1 MERRIKE
8 ESVLLGNFSKI
19 FLFVIDVYICIK
31 NYVSFNLFLK
41 DLNDII
47 ENVLVGLDQNNLNSF
62 ENVLNEL
69 VFYDIMF
76 FQFEFVKLNLKWN
89 VLNNCESII
98 GQYIFVK
105 ELISNCIG
113 SILSNLFSV
122 VFEGISFRRII
133 YIVKR

>member
-1 MERRIKE
+1 MEKRIKE

-19 FLFVIDVYICIK
+19 FLFVIDVYVK

-47 ENVLVGLDQNNLNSF
+47 ENVLVGLDQSNLNSF

-69 VFYDIMF
+69 VFYNIMF

-113 SILSNLFSV
+113 SILSNLFNV

>member
-19 FLFVIDVYICIK
+19 FLFVIDVYIK

-47 ENVLVGLDQNNLNSF
+47 ENVLVGLDQSNLNSF

-89 VLNNCESII
+89 VLNNSESII

>member
-19 FLFVIDVYICIK
+19 FLFVIDVYVK

-47 ENVLVGLDQNNLNSF
+47 ENVLVGLDQSNLNSF

-69 VFYDIMF
+69 VFYNIMF

-89 VLNNCESII
+89 VLNNGESFI
-98 GQYIFVK
+98 GKYIFVK

-122 VFEGISFRRII
+122 VSEGISFRRII

>member
-19 FLFVIDVYICIK
+19 FLFVIDVYVK

-47 ENVLVGLDQNNLNSF
+47 ENVLVGLDQSNLNSF

-89 VLNNCESII
+89 VLNNSESII

>member
-1 MERRIKE
+1 MEKRIKE

-19 FLFVIDVYICIK
+19 FLFVIDVCIK

-47 ENVLVGLDQNNLNSF
+47 ENVLVGLDQSNLNSF

-89 VLNNCESII
+89 VLNNSESII

-105 ELISNCIG
+105 ELISNSIG
-113 SILSNLFSV
+113 SILSNLFIV

>member
-19 FLFVIDVYICIK
+19 FLFVIDVYVK

-47 ENVLVGLDQNNLNSF
+47 ENVLVGLDQSNLNSF

-69 VFYDIMF
+69 VFYNIMF

-89 VLNNCESII
+89 VLNNGESFI
-98 GQYIFVK
+98 GKYIFVK
-105 ELISNCIG
+105 ELISNCVG

>member
-1 MERRIKE
+1 MEKRIKE

-19 FLFVIDVYICIK
+19 FLFVIDVYIK

-41 DLNDII
+41 DLNNII
-47 ENVLVGLDQNNLNSF
+47 ENVLVSLDQSNLNSF

-89 VLNNCESII
+89 VLNNGESII

-105 ELISNCIG
+105 ELISNSIG
-113 SILSNLFSV
+113 SILSNLFIV

>member
-1 MERRIKE
+1 MKKRVKE

-19 FLFVIDVYICIK
+19 FLFVIDVYIK

-47 ENVLVGLDQNNLNSF
+47 ENVLVGLDQSNLNSF

>member
-8 ESVLLGNFSKI
+8 ESVLLENFSKI
-19 FLFVIDVYICIK
+19 FLFVIDVYVK

-47 ENVLVGLDQNNLNSF
+47 ENVFVGLDQSNLNSF

-69 VFYDIMF
+69 VFYNIMF

-89 VLNNCESII
+89 VLNNGESFI
-98 GQYIFVK
+98 GKYIFVK

-113 SILSNLFSV
+113 SILSNLISV

>member
-1 MERRIKE
+1 MEKRIKE

-19 FLFVIDVYICIK
+19 FLFVIDVYVK

-41 DLNDII
+41 YLNDII
-47 ENVLVGLDQNNLNSF
+47 ENVLVGLDQSNLNSF

-69 VFYDIMF
+69 VFYNIMF

-89 VLNNCESII
+89 MLNNGERII
-98 GQYIFVK
+98 CQYIFVK

>member
-8 ESVLLGNFSKI
+8 EGVLLGNFSKI
-19 FLFVIDVYICIK
+19 FLFVIDVYIK

-47 ENVLVGLDQNNLNSF
+47 ENVLVGLDQSNLNSF

-69 VFYDIMF
+69 VFYNIMF

-89 VLNNCESII
+89 VLNNGESFI
-98 GQYIFVK
+98 GKYIFVK

>member
-19 FLFVIDVYICIK
+19 FLFVIDVYVK

-47 ENVLVGLDQNNLNSF
+47 ENVLVGLDQSNLNSF

-69 VFYDIMF
+69 VFYNIMF

-89 VLNNCESII
+89 MLNNGESII
-98 GQYIFVK
+98 CQYIFVK

>member
-1 MERRIKE
+1 MEKRIKE

-19 FLFVIDVYICIK
+19 FLFVIDVYIK

-41 DLNDII
+41 DLNNII
-47 ENVLVGLDQNNLNSF
+47 ENVLVGLDQSNLNSF

-89 VLNNCESII
+89 MLKNSESII

>member
-8 ESVLLGNFSKI
+8 EGVLLGNFSKI
-19 FLFVIDVYICIK
+19 FLFVIDVYVK

-47 ENVLVGLDQNNLNSF
+47 ENVLVGLDQSNLNSF

-89 VLNNCESII
+89 VLNNGESFI
-98 GQYIFVK
+98 GKYIFVK

>member
-8 ESVLLGNFSKI
+8 ESVLSGNFSKI
-19 FLFVIDVYICIK
+19 FLFVIDVYVK

-47 ENVLVGLDQNNLNSF
+47 ENVFVGLDQSNLNSF

-69 VFYDIMF
+69 VFYNIMF

>member
-1 MERRIKE
+1 MEKRIKE

-19 FLFVIDVYICIK
+19 FLFVIDVYVK

-47 ENVLVGLDQNNLNSF
+47 ENVLVGLDQSNLNSF

-69 VFYDIMF
+69 VFYNIMF

-89 VLNNCESII
+89 VLNNGESFI
-98 GQYIFVK
+98 GKYIFVK

>member
-19 FLFVIDVYICIK
+19 FLFVIDVYIK

-41 DLNDII
+41 DLNNII
-47 ENVLVGLDQNNLNSF
+47 ENVLVGLDQSNLNSF

-89 VLNNCESII
+89 MLNNGESII
-98 GQYIFVK
+98 CQYIFVK

>member
-1 MERRIKE
+1 MEKRIKE

-19 FLFVIDVYICIK
+19 FLFVIDVYIK

-47 ENVLVGLDQNNLNSF
+47 ENVLVGLDQSNLNSF

-89 VLNNCESII
+89 VLNNSESII

>member
-8 ESVLLGNFSKI
+8 EGVLLGNFSKI
-19 FLFVIDVYICIK
+19 FLFVIDVYVK

-47 ENVLVGLDQNNLNSF
+47 ENVLVGLDQSNLNSF

-69 VFYDIMF
+69 VFYNIMF

>member
-1 MERRIKE
+1 MEKRIKE

-19 FLFVIDVYICIK
+19 FLFVIDVYIK

-41 DLNDII
+41 DLNNII
-47 ENVLVGLDQNNLNSF
+47 ENVLVSLDQSNLNSF

>member
-19 FLFVIDVYICIK
+19 FLFVIDVYVK
-31 NYVSFNLFLK
+31 NYVSFSLFLK

-47 ENVLVGLDQNNLNSF
+47 ENVLVGLDQSNLNSF

-69 VFYDIMF
+69 VFYNIMF

-89 VLNNCESII
+89 VLNNGESFI
-98 GQYIFVK
+98 GKYIFVK

-122 VFEGISFRRII
+122 VSEGISFRRII

>member
-19 FLFVIDVYICIK
+19 FLFVIDVYVK

-47 ENVLVGLDQNNLNSF
+47 ENVLVGLDQSNLNSF

-89 VLNNCESII
+89 VLNNGESII

>member
-1 MERRIKE
+1 MEKRIKE

-19 FLFVIDVYICIK
+19 FLFVIDVYIK
-31 NYVSFNLFLK
+31 NYVSFNLFLI
-41 DLNDII
+41 DLNNII
-47 ENVLVGLDQNNLNSF
+47 ENVLVGLDQSNLNSF

>member
-19 FLFVIDVYICIK
+19 FLFVIDVYIK

-47 ENVLVGLDQNNLNSF
+47 ENVFVGLDQSNLNSF

-69 VFYDIMF
+69 VFYNIMF

-89 VLNNCESII
+89 VLNNGESFI
-98 GQYIFVK
+98 GKYIFVK

>member
-19 FLFVIDVYICIK
+19 FLFVIDAYIK

-47 ENVLVGLDQNNLNSF
+47 ENVLVGLDQSNLNSF

-89 VLNNCESII
+89 VLNNGESFI
-98 GQYIFVK
+98 GKYIFVK

-122 VFEGISFRRII
+122 VSEGISFRRII

>member
-1 MERRIKE
+1 MERRIKG

-19 FLFVIDVYICIK
+19 FLFVIDVYIK

-47 ENVLVGLDQNNLNSF
+47 ENVLVGLDQSNLNSF

>member
-19 FLFVIDVYICIK
+19 FLFVIDVYVK

-47 ENVLVGLDQNNLNSF
+47 ENVLVGLDQSNLNSF

-89 VLNNCESII
+89 MLNNGERII
-98 GQYIFVK
+98 CQYIFVK

-122 VFEGISFRRII
+122 FSEGISFRRII

>member
-1 MERRIKE
+1 MEKRIKE

-19 FLFVIDVYICIK
+19 FLFVIDVYVK

-47 ENVLVGLDQNNLNSF
+47 ENVLVGLDQSNLNSF

-89 VLNNCESII
+89 MLNNGESII

-105 ELISNCIG
+105 ELISNSIG
-113 SILSNLFSV
+113 SILSNLFIV

>member
-8 ESVLLGNFSKI
+8 EGVLLGNFSKI
-19 FLFVIDVYICIK
+19 FLFVIDVYIK

-47 ENVLVGLDQNNLNSF
+47 ENVLVGLDQSNLNSF

-89 VLNNCESII
+89 VLNNSESII

>member
-19 FLFVIDVYICIK
+19 FLFVIDVYFK

-47 ENVLVGLDQNNLNSF
+47 ENVLVGLDQSNLNSF

-69 VFYDIMF
+69 VFYNIMF

-89 VLNNCESII
+89 VLNNGESFI
-98 GQYIFVK
+98 GKYIFVK
-105 ELISNCIG
+105 ELISNCVG

>member
-1 MERRIKE
+1 MEKRIKE

-19 FLFVIDVYICIK
+19 FLFVIDVYIK

-47 ENVLVGLDQNNLNSF
+47 ENVLVGLDQSNLNSF

-105 ELISNCIG
+105 ELISNSIG
-113 SILSNLFSV
+113 SILSNLFIV

>member
-1 MERRIKE
+1 MEKRIKE

-19 FLFVIDVYICIK
+19 FLFVIDVYIK

-47 ENVLVGLDQNNLNSF
+47 ENVLVGLDQSNLNSF

>member
-19 FLFVIDVYICIK
+19 FLFVIDVYVK

-47 ENVLVGLDQNNLNSF
+47 ENVLVGLDQRNLNSF

-69 VFYDIMF
+69 VFYNIMF

-89 VLNNCESII
+89 VLNNGESFI
-98 GQYIFVK
+98 GKYIFVK

>member
-1 MERRIKE
+1 MEKRIKE

-19 FLFVIDVYICIK
+19 FLFVIDVYVK

-41 DLNDII
+41 DLNNII
-47 ENVLVGLDQNNLNSF
+47 ENVLVGLDQSNLNSF

-69 VFYDIMF
+69 VFYNIMF

-89 VLNNCESII
+89 VLNNGESFI
-98 GQYIFVK
+98 GKYIFVK

>member
-19 FLFVIDVYICIK
+19 FLFVIDVYIK

-41 DLNDII
+41 YLNDII
-47 ENVLVGLDQNNLNSF
+47 ENVLVGLDQSNLNSF

-69 VFYDIMF
+69 VFYDIMV

-89 VLNNCESII
+89 MLNNGERII
-98 GQYIFVK
+98 CQYIFVK

>member
-8 ESVLLGNFSKI
+8 EGVLLGNFSKI
-19 FLFVIDVYICIK
+19 FLFVIDVYVK

-47 ENVLVGLDQNNLNSF
+47 ENVLVGLDQSNLNSF

-69 VFYDIMF
+69 VFYNIMF

-89 VLNNCESII
+89 VLNNGESFI
-98 GQYIFVK
+98 GKYIFVK

>member
-1 MERRIKE
+1 MEKRIKE

-19 FLFVIDVYICIK
+19 FLFVIDVYVK

-47 ENVLVGLDQNNLNSF
+47 ENVLVGLDQSNLNSF

-89 VLNNCESII
+89 VLNNGESII

-105 ELISNCIG
+105 ELISNSIE
-113 SILSNLFSV
+113 SILSNLFIV

>member
-1 MERRIKE
+1 MEKRIKE

-19 FLFVIDVYICIK
+19 FLFVIDAYIK

-47 ENVLVGLDQNNLNSF
+47 ENVLVGLDQSNLNSF

-89 VLNNCESII
+89 VLNNGESFI
-98 GQYIFVK
+98 GKYIFVK

-122 VFEGISFRRII
+122 VSEGISFRRII

>member
-19 FLFVIDVYICIK
+19 FLFVIDVYVK

>member
-19 FLFVIDVYICIK
+19 FLFVIDVYIK

-41 DLNDII
+41 DLNNII
-47 ENVLVGLDQNNLNSF
+47 ENVLVGLDQSNLNSF